1 MPRVPHVGRG
11 WRSAG
16 DVLSR
21 REAGFS
27 LVGVIL
33 AGFAGEWFGD
43 AGVRAVAAV
52 VLVLARAGSDLAVLW
67 FPLWGPARLVK
78 PLPPVS

>member
-1 MPRVPHVGRG
+1 MLG
-11 WRSAG
+11 
-16 DVLSR
+16 L
-21 REAGFS
+21 S

-52 VLVLARAGSDLAVLW
+52 VLVLARPGSDLAVLW
-67 FPLWGPARLVK
+67 FPLWGPGRLVK